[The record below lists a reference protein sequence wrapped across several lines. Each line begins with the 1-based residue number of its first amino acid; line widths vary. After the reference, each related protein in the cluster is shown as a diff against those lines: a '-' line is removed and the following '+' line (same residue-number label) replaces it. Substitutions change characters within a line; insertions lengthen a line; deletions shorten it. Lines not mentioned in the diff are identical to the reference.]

1 MEVAMLRGMLAA
13 AVAVVF
19 STPLHARSR
28 QAAAPAENPFVGRW
42 VVDLT
47 LSKLDPKS
55 SFKSATLTIMGVGEM
70 VTMSSELVNAS
81 GKNQVASETF
91 QTDGVERPGTL
102 SPGVSHIARW
112 LGTHVL
118 TVIAM
123 KNAEV
128 FLFAIY
134 HVSGDRKTLT
144 ARSSGAVE
152 QVVVFDRK

>member
-1 MEVAMLRGMLAA
+1 MV
-13 AVAVVF
+13 
-19 STPLHARSR
+19 T
-28 QAAAPAENPFVGRW
+28 
-42 VVDLT
+42 
-47 LSKLDPKS
+47 
-55 SFKSATLTIMGVGEM
+55 GEM

-81 GKNQVASETF
+81 GKNQGASETF

-112 LGTHVL
+112 LGPHVL
-118 TVIAM
+118 AVIAI
-123 KNAEV
+123 KNGEV

-134 HVSGDRKTLT
+134 HVSGDGKTLT